1 MVHLER
7 PTLEQGLDGG
17 NNKLARA
24 LGSVD
29 NPTREKGLEAL
40 ARWLSRQGGAS
51 EEDVLKI
58 WKGVFYCFWHA
69 DKASFQVQYS
79 RTDTESIAD
88 GCLGMRRTLDGRHSR
103 VSQAVSGSTFWASWV
118 VLANPAQRFFSTEP
132 A

>member
-1 MVHLER
+1 MAHLER

-17 NNKLARA
+17 DNKLARA

-51 EEDVLKI
+51 EGDVLRI

-69 DKASFQVQYS
+69 DKARFQVQ
-79 RTDTESIAD
+79 DQQPDPESIIN
-88 GCLGMRRTLDGRHSR
+88 GCLARWSLHGWHSQHTAE
-103 VSQAVSGSTFWASWV
+103 SHKLYQA
-118 VLANPAQRFFSTEP
+118 
-132 A
+132 

>member
-17 NNKLARA
+17 DNKLARA

-69 DKASFQVQYS
+69 DKARFQVQHWQI
-79 RTDTESIAD
+79 DPELIVI
-88 GCLGMRRTLDGRHSR
+88 GCLGVQRSFKASTLQSLTSCIRLHILS
-103 VSQAVSGSTFWASWV
+103 
-118 VLANPAQRFFSTEP
+118 VLASPCKVSTALLQR
-132 A
+132 